1 MNTPRH
7 LFPGAVAA
15 LAITTLLA
23 FAPPAAAQATAA
35 PSGATPVATAL
46 PQVDAEV
53 RRVDAASGKVTLKH
67 GDIPNLDMPP
77 MTMVFQV
84 RDPAQLAPLKA
95 GDKVRFTAD
104 KVNGAYT
111 VIDLQAA
118 P

>member
-1 MNTPRH
+1 MSTRNH
-7 LFPGAVAA
+7 LFPVAIAV
-15 LAITTLLA
+15 LAMTTLLA
-23 FAPPAAAQATAA
+23 PAPPASAQATATPA
-35 PSGATPVATAL
+35 EATQVANVL
-46 PQVDAEV
+46 PKVNAEV
-53 RRVDAASGKVTLKH
+53 RRVDAANGKVTLKH

-111 VIDLQAA
+111 VIDLQPA